1 MNSNN
6 AILLQAYGRIYVQ
19 YTFLSSFSL
28 RDSGFRDEILIYC
41 DPRYIDE
48 LLKFDKDYKL
58 DLNIKPFNINSYTRT
73 YGPSYRYLYDVD
85 YWSGKNI
92 YIADT
97 DTYFCIDRNIF
108 QSLNQHSSTI
118 GMPLSCMTRE
128 IETFNNRSIRMI
140 LSNLKHG
147 GLLTAYKLARYAKMQ
162 SLYRSTMGYVYLKSE
177 LTSSKEFISVCK
189 KYLEILE
196 TKPKFLH
203 HVRLFYDESFFYDL
217 LSELNLYPPIVHKNM
232 MEKLKYQIEY
242 IPNSIYYRP
251 MWGIH
256 MHSLR
261 PKKFLGNYKKPTQ
274 DLLKDSVFCS
284 YVKKFVNDM
293 NSPKTSKLINYFD
306 DDFKNYII
314 KLKQEFEDLLENA

>member
-1 MNSNN
+1 
-6 AILLQAYGRIYVQ
+6 
-19 YTFLSSFSL
+19 
-28 RDSGFRDEILIYC
+28 
-41 DPRYIDE
+41 
-48 LLKFDKDYKL
+48 
-58 DLNIKPFNINSYTRT
+58 
-73 YGPSYRYLYDVD
+73 
-85 YWSGKNI
+85 
-92 YIADT
+92 
-97 DTYFCIDRNIF
+97 
-108 QSLNQHSSTI
+108 
-118 GMPLSCMTRE
+118 
-128 IETFNNRSIRMI
+128 
-140 LSNLKHG
+140 
-147 GLLTAYKLARYAKMQ
+147 
-162 SLYRSTMGYVYLKSE
+162 
-177 LTSSKEFISVCK
+177 
-189 KYLEILE
+189 
-196 TKPKFLH
+196 
-203 HVRLFYDESFFYDL
+203 
-217 LSELNLYPPIVHKNM
+217 M